1 MSILPVISI
10 VLERL
15 LCKQITLSINQL
27 MSKFRCGF
35 RKNYAAQYCLL
46 AMSEQWKSE
55 IDEGKVI
62 GALLTDLSNFF
73 DCLTHEIMI
82 AKLSAHRFSLFAR
95 RLVQNHLPKRQQRT
109 KINESYS
116 SSEEILFN
124 VPQGLILDPVFF
136 STFVSGFFLTV
147 KDAKIANYADDNTI
161 YQCR

>member
-1 MSILPVISI
+1 
-10 VLERL
+10 
-15 LCKQITLSINQL
+15 

-73 DCLTHEIMI
+73 DCLTHEIII
-82 AKLSAHRFSLFAR
+82 AKLNAYRFSLFAR
-95 RLVQNHLPKRQQRT
+95 RLVYNYLPKRQQRT

-116 SSEEILFN
+116 SSQEILFD
-124 VPQGLILDPVFF
+124 VPQSLKIGPVLL
-136 STFVSGFFLTV
+136 STFVSGFFLTI
-147 KDAKIANYADDNTI
+147 KDDKN
-161 YQCR
+161 C